1 VSPRNEACS
10 SHNFIRCCNCN
21 SERPLFIINHDD
33 DDNTDTLTSFFGIW
47 YADMVKLFVEA
58 GIFTKRRIKVTNL
71 SAFLNI
77 ISPDKKTM
85 E

>member
-1 VSPRNEACS
+1 MKHALHTTLSDAAIATVKG
-10 SHNFIRCCNCN
+10 HW
-21 SERPLFIINHDD
+21 FIINHDD

-47 YADMVKLFVEA
+47 YADLVKLFVEA
-58 GIFTKRRIKVTNL
+58 RIFTKRRIKVTNL